1 MSARMAVSALAAMLA
16 GLLPPAA
23 MGQSSLSLED
33 FGISPSAPRTPA
45 QRLEACLADPSACAG
60 RKRAPAT
67 LSIEDVV
74 NLGIVDRQPEAPQP
88 ANTGAAARSI
98 EVLPSIDM
106 SSYLVGEA
114 PAQARSAELGELSAL
129 LASKKLAGYRVSIVV
144 AGDAGGERG
153 ATERARVL
161 AAAIAEMSGVAK
173 GRITVT
179 ESGTDPEAT
188 GEPSLT
194 LVLVPLE

>member
-16 GLLPPAA
+16 GLSPPAA

-33 FGISPSAPRTPA
+33 LGISSSAPRTPV
-45 QRLEACLADPSACAG
+45 QRLEACLANPSVCAG
-60 RKRAPAT
+60 RKRQPAT
-67 LSIEDVV
+67 LSMEDVV
-74 NLGIVDRQPEAPQP
+74 NLGIVDRQPETPQP
-88 ANTGAAARSI
+88 ANTGAQARNI
-98 EVLPSIDM
+98 ETLPSIDM

-144 AGDAGGERG
+144 AGDDGGDHS
-153 ATERARVL
+153 ATERARML
-161 AAAIAEMSGVAK
+161 AAAIAEISGVAE

-179 ESGTDPEAT
+179 ESGMDPEAT

-194 LVLVPLE
+194 LVLVPLD